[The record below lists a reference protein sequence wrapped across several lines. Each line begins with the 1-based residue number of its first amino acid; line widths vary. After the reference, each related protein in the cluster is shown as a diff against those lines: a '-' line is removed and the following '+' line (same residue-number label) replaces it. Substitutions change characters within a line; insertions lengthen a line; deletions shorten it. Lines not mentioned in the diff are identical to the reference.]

1 MAIAWQDR
9 FTPLAN
15 VNNGN
20 ELEDGDT
27 ATGGHITVALE
38 NGEYVKNRLSF
49 AHYITMTFSSG
60 SRTATVYFTII
71 DRDETPITKD
81 NIASRFRG
89 SICCSGKVSNS
100 NTQHIEFITRLSF
113 SSTFPGTSFM
123 TVEYTDIIN
132 LTSDLDVNLNTSTIS
147 TFTDNVI

>member
-1 MAIAWQDR
+1 MATAWQDIY
-9 FTPLAN
+9 TPLAN
-15 VNNGN
+15 VNSGN
-20 ELEDGDT
+20 EFENGDT
-27 ATGGHITVALE
+27 ATAEHINVALE

-60 SRTATVYFTII
+60 SRSATVYFTII
-71 DRDETPITKD
+71 DKSSETITKD
-81 NIASRFRG
+81 NITSRFRG

-113 SSTFPGTSFM
+113 SSPFPGTSYM

-132 LTSDLDVNLNTSTIS
+132 LTSDLDVNLNTSIIS
-147 TFTDNVI
+147 TLTDNVI